1 MKQSYALYDTWLQR
15 GYTLSESMKTVLS
28 QAVLLSEDQ
37 QLEFCMKE
45 YIRGV
50 RRMFGTEVQQVP
62 KEQAGVLLGTLEQA
76 AKCLPQDGKTP
87 GAEGFRIYENGG
99 HIAVVGADRSGLLYG
114 IYRLLMLLARGKL
127 PKNADICE
135 TPAVQ
140 VRALNHWDNMSGQI
154 ERGYAGESIFFKDED
169 FCFEE
174 QRVVDYARMLAS
186 VGINTLTINNVNVH
200 QTETFLISER
210 FLPKLARIA
219 DLFRPFGIRLLVSIN
234 FASPMRIGGLATSDP
249 LDEGVQHWWERQ
261 TELIYRWIPDLCG
274 FLVKADSEHEPGPY
288 QYGRNHADGAN
299 MLARALKPYGGIVMW
314 RCFVYDCA
322 QDWRNQKIDRPR
334 AAYDNFVPLDG
345 QFADNV
351 ILQVKNGP
359 YDFQVREPVTPLFG
373 AMKQTHLA
381 LEVQVTQEYTGQQR
395 DLCSLLPL
403 WQDVLRFDTK
413 RPGTVADMFGGQIT
427 AMAGVA
433 NIGKSEC
440 WTGHPLAQVN
450 LYGFGRLSWNPALT
464 PEEITDEYVKLAFGS
479 NPEVTGKIADI
490 LQRSYPAYEDYTS
503 PLGLCWM
510 VNPGYHYGPNVE
522 GYEYTRWGTYL
533 RATCREV
540 GIDRTAAGTGYTTQY
555 APENDTLFSNTDT
568 CPEKL
573 LLFFHRLPYSYK
585 LHDGRTIL
593 QYIYDTRFHGEEE
606 AEAMAAEWDTLKDK
620 IAPSLYEAV
629 AERFG
634 MQLENAREWRD
645 VVNTYFYRH
654 TGIADEKG
662 RKIYK

>member
-50 RRMFGTEVQQVP
+50 RRMFGAEVQQVP

-234 FASPMRIGGLATSDP
+234 FASPMRIG
-249 LDEGVQHWWERQ
+249 V
-261 TELIYRWIPDLCG
+261 
-274 FLVKADSEHEPGPY
+274 
-288 QYGRNHADGAN
+288 
-299 MLARALKPYGGIVMW
+299 
-314 RCFVYDCA
+314 
-322 QDWRNQKIDRPR
+322 
-334 AAYDNFVPLDG
+334 
-345 QFADNV
+345 
-351 ILQVKNGP
+351 LQP
-359 YDFQVREPVTPLFG
+359 P
-373 AMKQTHLA
+373 
-381 LEVQVTQEYTGQQR
+381 
-395 DLCSLLPL
+395 
-403 WQDVLRFDTK
+403 
-413 RPGTVADMFGGQIT
+413 
-427 AMAGVA
+427 
-433 NIGKSEC
+433 
-440 WTGHPLAQVN
+440 
-450 LYGFGRLSWNPALT
+450 
-464 PEEITDEYVKLAFGS
+464 
-479 NPEVTGKIADI
+479 
-490 LQRSYPAYEDYTS
+490 
-503 PLGLCWM
+503 
-510 VNPGYHYGPNVE
+510 
-522 GYEYTRWGTYL
+522 TRWM
-533 RATCREV
+533 RAYS
-540 GIDRTAAGTGYTTQY
+540 TGG
-555 APENDTLFSNTDT
+555 S
-568 CPEKL
+568 
-573 LLFFHRLPYSYK
+573 
-585 LHDGRTIL
+585 
-593 QYIYDTRFHGEEE
+593 
-606 AEAMAAEWDTLKDK
+606 
-620 IAPSLYEAV
+620 
-629 AERFG
+629 
-634 MQLENAREWRD
+634 ARQS
-645 VVNTYFYRH
+645 
-654 TGIADEKG
+654 
-662 RKIYK
+662 